1 VDGVTISFFE
11 LLIVQ
16 LPSITNPFLRLFLF
30 ALTNSLALCV
40 YALGL
45 LAPLTPSEG
54 LPSVPVLLLFVGLP
68 VALLGA
74 CIRVAGAKWWAG
86 FFGLQ
91 ILAILAFTT
100 YLLLLQSGVFAG

>member
-1 VDGVTISFFE
+1 MQTESKLTPFWRFC
-11 LLIVQ
+11 LYSIVN
-16 LPSITNPFLRLFLF
+16 LSALF
-30 ALTNSLALCV
+30 V

-68 VALLGA
+68 VVLLVG
-74 CIRVAGAKWWAG
+74 CIRAVGATWLAA

-91 ILAILAFTT
+91 ILALLAFTV
-100 YLLLLQSGVFAG
+100 YLLLLQSGVFAS

>member
-1 VDGVTISFFE
+1 M
-11 LLIVQ
+11 
-16 LPSITNPFLRLFLF
+16 PPITSPFLRIFLF
-30 ALTNSLALCV
+30 TLTNALALCV

-45 LAPLTPSEG
+45 IAPLTPSEG

-74 CIRVAGAKWWAG
+74 CIRVAGKKWWAG

-91 ILAILAFTT
+91 ILAIMAFTT
-100 YLLLLQSGVFAG
+100 YLLLLQSGAFAG

>member
-1 VDGVTISFFE
+1 MATIN
-11 LLIVQ
+11 
-16 LPSITNPFLRLFLF
+16 NPFLRIFLL
-30 ALTNSLALCV
+30 ALTNALVLCV

-45 LAPLTPSEG
+45 IAPLTPSEG

-74 CIRVAGAKWWAG
+74 CIRVEANKWWVG

-91 ILAILAFTT
+91 ILAIMAFTT
-100 YLLLLQSGVFAG
+100 YLLLLQSGAFAG

>member
-1 VDGVTISFFE
+1 M
-11 LLIVQ
+11 
-16 LPSITNPFLRLFLF
+16 PSITNPFLRIFIF
-30 ALTNSLALCV
+30 ALTDSLALCV

-68 VALLGA
+68 VALLGV
-74 CIRVAGAKWWAG
+74 CIRVAGRKWWAG

-91 ILAILAFTT
+91 VLAILAFTT
-100 YLLLLQSGVFAG
+100 YLLLLQSGAFAG

>member
-1 VDGVTISFFE
+1 MKIASRITPFVRFCLVALVNLLVLFVFAMGV
-11 LLIVQ
+11 
-16 LPSITNPFLRLFLF
+16 
-30 ALTNSLALCV
+30 
-40 YALGL
+40 

-68 VALLGA
+68 VVLLGG
-74 CIRVAGAKWWAG
+74 CIRAVNHKWLAG

-100 YLLLLQSGVFAG
+100 YLLLLQSGAFSG